1 MTIEEMRT
9 ALHSFDDSGL
19 KPLLDKLELRRNSA
33 FKTFLGVVFILGF
46 VVAYLLLE
54 QGLTDVSKI
63 AGGVSVMISI
73 FFFRRM
79 AVVRKEAKERLMPAL
94 CDQIG
99 LDYNLSPFDSA
110 IIPFK
115 NVSIIPSHDE
125 ARLEDQ
131 ITGEAEGIDFK
142 LLEAKL
148 ITITRDSKG
157 RTSRKT
163 VFNGFLVEFDF
174 HKEFNGETVITK
186 DHTMIGNFFS
196 GFGKTGNRV
205 KLEDPEFE
213 RQFEVHSTDQVEARY
228 LLTPRFMERVV
239 DFSKLPRVRQVQLA
253 FNNGRIYMAIKRK
266 GNAFEGGSFKLNDP
280 ELIKQNINDIA
291 MIFDVV
297 TELNLTQE
305 TKI

>member
-1 MTIEEMRT
+1 M
-9 ALHSFDDSGL
+9 
-19 KPLLDKLELRRNSA
+19 
-33 FKTFLGVVFILGF
+33 
-46 VVAYLLLE
+46 
-54 QGLTDVSKI
+54 
-63 AGGVSVMISI
+63 
-73 FFFRRM
+73 
-79 AVVRKEAKERLMPAL
+79 
-94 CDQIG
+94 
-99 LDYNLSPFDSA
+99 
-110 IIPFK
+110 
-115 NVSIIPSHDE
+115 SIIPSHDE